1 MATSKK
7 PGSKKPMP
15 KAKKPVPK
23 AKKKSEDYGGIEE
36 RNERLA
42 AQFAQ
47 QTRKQRAK

>member
-7 PGSKKPMP
+7 PGSKKP
-15 KAKKPVPK
+15 AGKKPVPK
-23 AKKKSEDYGGIEE
+23 PRKGKGVDYGGIEE